1 MRLDLAR
8 LPNDP
13 VLLQRVVRDLAEVL
27 ERQDA
32 ELAATKARLA
42 NRDAELEKLQLF
54 LAALKR
60 LKFGR
65 SSERHPPDQLTLSL
79 EAIEE
84 QIAALA
90 AKSEFPSPAAAPEKK
105 PSRRSLPGHLPRE
118 ERRHRAFG
126 AAPVRPVVASC
137 MRSARMSP
145 KFSTTSR
152 RSSR

>member
-27 ERQDA
+27 ARQDA
-32 ELAATKARLA
+32 ELATTKAQLA
-42 NRDAELEKLQLF
+42 DRDAELEKLQLF

-65 SSERHPPDQLTLSL
+65 SSEKHHPDQLRLSL

-84 QIAALA
+84 QIAALS
-90 AKSEFPSPAAAPEKK
+90 AKSEPPLPAAA
-105 PSRRSLPGHLPRE
+105 
-118 ERRHRAFG
+118 A
-126 AAPVRPVVASC
+126 
-137 MRSARMSP
+137 
-145 KFSTTSR
+145 
-152 RSSR
+152 

>member
-32 ELAATKARLA
+32 ELAATKAQLA

-54 LAALKR
+54 LAPLKR

-79 EAIEE
+79 EAIRGADRCPRGEE
-84 QIAALA
+84 RVPIAGRRSREEAI
-90 AKSEFPSPAAAPEKK
+90 SPAAPR
-105 PSRRSLPGHLPRE
+105 PS
-118 ERRHRAFG
+118 
-126 AAPVRPVVASC
+126 AA
-137 MRSARMSP
+137 
-145 KFSTTSR
+145 
-152 RSSR
+152 